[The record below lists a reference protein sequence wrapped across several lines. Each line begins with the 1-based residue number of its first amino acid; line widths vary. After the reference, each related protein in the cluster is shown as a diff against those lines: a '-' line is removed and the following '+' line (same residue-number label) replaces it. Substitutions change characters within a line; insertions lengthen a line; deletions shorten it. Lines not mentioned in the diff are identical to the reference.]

1 MSLLW
6 PPEAANRESTV
17 AAPEYV
23 SVTGRCGA
31 EQHEKIQQYQYCN
44 WRERFEVSSMCV

>member
-6 PPEAANRESTV
+6 PPQAASRESAV
-17 AAPEYV
+17 AALEYV

-31 EQHEKIQQYQYCN
+31 EQHEKLQRSQYCN
-44 WRERFEVSSMCV
+44 LRERFEVSSMFV